1 MKRTIPHYVIIII
14 LIGIIFLQRECHRCP
29 DVKTSYRV
37 DTIPGDVIPSVIE
50 LSRPDPY
57 FVFVDTGRQMFVD
70 TAAILR
76 DYFAQVVYLD
86 TLKDDSSAF
95 IAVLDTV
102 TQNRLQGRKLY
113 FANRKPTSIIHSTTI
128 QPADTERL
136 KLYAGAMLAIAPGER
151 TEIGPALFVTTPKGY
166 GYSYAYGFNEKTHT
180 FTLLWK
186 VKLRGKKPP

>member
-29 DVKTSYRV
+29 EVQTSYKV
-37 DTIPGDVIPSVIE
+37 DTIPGDIIPSVIE

-57 FVFVDTGRQMFVD
+57 FIFVDTGRQVFVD

-76 DYFAQVVYLD
+76 DYFARVVYLD

-95 IAVLDTV
+95 IAILDTV

-113 FANRKPTSIIHSTTI
+113 YANRKPTSIIHSTAI
-128 QPADTERL
+128 QPTDPERL

-151 TEIGPALFVTTPKGY
+151 TEIGPSIFMTTPKGY

-180 FTLLWK
+180 LSIVWRIS
-186 VKLRGKKPP
+186 LRNKKPP

>member
-29 DVKTSYRV
+29 EVQTSYKV
-37 DTIPGDVIPSVIE
+37 DTIPGDIIPSVIE

-57 FVFVDTGRQMFVD
+57 FIFVDTGRQVFVD

-76 DYFAQVVYLD
+76 DYFALVVYLD

-95 IAVLDTV
+95 IAILDTV

-113 FANRKPTSIIHSTTI
+113 YANRKPTSIIHFTTI
-128 QPADTERL
+128 QPADPERL
-136 KLYAGAMLAIAPGER
+136 KLYAGAMFVLAPEER
-151 TEIGPALFVTTPKGY
+151 SDCGPALVMMTPRGA
-166 GYSYAYGFNEKTHT
+166 GYSYAYGVNEKTHT
-180 FTLLWK
+180 LSIVWRIS
-186 VKLRGKKPP
+186 LRNKKPP